1 MMNILITN
9 DDGYRAKGLL
19 TLVKIMRPYGRITV
33 IAPKYPQSGMSM
45 AVSMGFRQIAAKRLP
60 DQDGVRWYYLD
71 ATPASCVKF
80 GIDNVFADE
89 GLRPDIVVSGINH
102 GSNAATAANYSGTLG
117 AAEEAAVNGIPAIGV
132 SIATM
137 SPNADF
143 SCVGRFFPDIFDGL
157 TSSPAVSSG
166 IYYNVNFP
174 NLPISRIKGVRV
186 AHQGS
191 GHWEREFIAYDP
203 TLLERNGIDPD
214 MFGPRYAP
222 AREEG
227 EELYMMGGEFK
238 DDSGDD
244 ALADHHVMTEGYVAI
259 CAHNVLNS
267 DVREINRLRGLG
279 MDRDF
284 I

>member
-1 MMNILITN
+1 MNILITS
-9 DDGYRAKGLL
+9 DDGYRAKGLMA
-19 TLVKIMRPYGRITV
+19 LVRMMRPYGRITV

-80 GIDNVFADE
+80 GVDNVYADE
-89 GLRPDIVVSGINH
+89 GLRPDIVLSGINH
-102 GSNAATAANYSGTLG
+102 GSNAATATNYSGTLG
-117 AAEEAAVNGIPAIGV
+117 AAEEAAINGIPAIGV
-132 SIATM
+132 SLATM

-143 SCVGRFFPDIFDGL
+143 SSVCKFFPEIFDTL
-157 TSSPAVSSG
+157 ASSPSGASG

-174 NLPISRIKGVRV
+174 NLPVSRVKGIRI

-191 GHWEREFIAYDP
+191 GHWEREFIPYDP
-203 TLLERNGIDPD
+203 SLLERNGMDKD
-214 MFGPRYAP
+214 AFGPVYAP

-244 ALADHHVMTEGYVAI
+244 PLADHHVMAAGYVAI
-259 CAHNVLNS
+259 CAHSVLNC
-267 DVREINRLRGLG
+267 DMREIKRLRSLG
-279 MDRDF
+279 IDKDF

>member
-1 MMNILITN
+1 M
-9 DDGYRAKGLL
+9 A
-19 TLVKIMRPYGRITV
+19 LVRMMRPYGRITV

-80 GIDNVFADE
+80 GVDNVYADE
-89 GLRPDIVVSGINH
+89 GLRPDIVLSGINH

-117 AAEEAAVNGIPAIGV
+117 AAEEAAINGIPAIGV
-132 SIATM
+132 SLATM

-143 SCVGRFFPDIFDGL
+143 SSVCKFFPEIFDTL
-157 TSSPAVSSG
+157 ASSPSGASG

-174 NLPISRIKGVRV
+174 NLPVFRVKGIRI

-203 TLLERNGIDPD
+203 SLLERNGMDKD
-214 MFGPRYAP
+214 AFGPVYAP

-244 ALADHHVMTEGYVAI
+244 PLADHHVMAAGYVAI
-259 CAHNVLNS
+259 CAHSVLNC
-267 DVREINRLRGLG
+267 DMREIKRLRSLG
-279 MDRDF
+279 IDKDF

>member
-1 MMNILITN
+1 MNILITN

-45 AVSMGFRQIAAKRLP
+45 AVSMGFRQIAVKRLP
-60 DQDGVRWYYLD
+60 DHEGVRWYYAD

-80 GIDNVFADE
+80 GLDNVYADE
-89 GLRPDIVVSGINH
+89 GFRPDIVLSGINH

-117 AAEEAAVNGIPAIGV
+117 AAEEAAINGIPAIGV

-143 SCVGRFFPDIFDGL
+143 SCVAKYFPEIFDSL
-157 TSSPAVSSG
+157 VSNPADASG

-174 NLPISRIKGVRV
+174 NLPASRIKGVRV

-203 TLLERNGIDPD
+203 SLLARNGFDPGSY
-214 MFGPRYAP
+214 GPVYAP
-222 AREEG
+222 ACEEG

-244 ALADHHVMTEGYVAI
+244 ALADHHVMAEGYVAI

-267 DVREINRLRGLG
+267 DIGEITRLRGIG
-279 MDRDF
+279 MDREF